1 MNRQMKMIE
10 MLTEKE
16 KLEVVM
22 LSQELGVSEVTI
34 RKDLSILEKKGLVR
48 REKGYAILNETNE
61 MSRRIATNYETK
73 LQIAQKAAEQVK
85 DGDTIMIESGSCCV
99 LLAQVLADSKK
110 DITIITNS
118 VYIATNITEKRVKVI
133 LLGGEYQPGFMATVG
148 PLTEKCAQEFH
159 VNKIFVGTDGF
170 SKESGFTGEDHI
182 RVETLKAM
190 VSRADR
196 VMLLMEA
203 YKAGSQG
210 TVSFL
215 HPLEID
221 SLFTEKSVSSKFV
234 NMMCESHVNLYY
246 I

>member
-10 MLTEKE
+10 MLTKNE
-16 KLEVVM
+16 KLEVGK

-34 RKDLSILEKKGLVR
+34 RKDLSTLEKRGFVR

-61 MSRRIATNYETK
+61 MSRRIAMNYETK
-73 LQIAQKAAEQVK
+73 LQIAQKAAEQVQ
-85 DGDTIMIESGSCCV
+85 DGETIMIESGSCCV

-118 VYIATNITEKRVKVI
+118 VYIATNISGKHVKII
-133 LLGGEYQPGFMATVG
+133 LLGGEYQPGFMASVG
-148 PLTEKCAQEFH
+148 PVTQKCAQEFH

-170 SKESGFTGEDHI
+170 SKESGFTGEDHT
-182 RVETLKAM
+182 RVETLKIM
-190 VSRADR
+190 TSRAAK

-203 YKAGSQG
+203 YKAERQG

-215 HPLEID
+215 QPSEID
-221 SLFTEKSVSSKFV
+221 SVFTEKTVNSNFV
-234 NMMCESHVNLYY
+234 NLMCDHHINLYY